1 MRGYVA
7 FGNLEQI
14 TNMDR
19 QNKSTKIVAT
29 CPTLTI
35 CGSREFENISS
46 RAARCKHI
54 RKTWISKIG
63 KWPIRMLASATYYQC
78 NQCLRG
84 RNISGTRIWMNQN
97 TLRRLEVEVDWESKR
112 LKSAFMA
119 ATYIVGPSSSVAA
132 TAVLTTRTSRCPALP
147 HLPPRLSSPSF
158 RTSLKHSSGTKSFFF
173 FNYFLLCAVKN
184 SWKQCGILYG
194 TGSCI
199 SSVRVGGL

>member
-1 MRGYVA
+1 MANQNAGICHVLPVQSMFEREKY
-7 FGNLEQI
+7 LRDS
-14 TNMDR
+14 NMDEPEHSSETR
-19 QNKSTKIVAT
+19 
-29 CPTLTI
+29 
-35 CGSREFENISS
+35 SRS
-46 RAARCKHI
+46 
-54 RKTWISKIG
+54 
-63 KWPIRMLASATYYQC
+63 
-78 NQCLRG
+78 
-84 RNISGTRIWMNQN
+84 
-97 TLRRLEVEVDWESKR
+97 WETKR

-132 TAVLTTRTSRCPALP
+132 TAVLTTKTSRCPALP

-158 RTSLKHSSGTKSFFF
+158 GTSLKHSSGTKSFFF